1 MPPSEPHEVVS
12 SGFRLEHTTKNKKLK
27 VEPRKEGNFGL
38 CPVFAR
44 THRHMPLG
52 HKSES
57 AEQRVN
63 FGETSLWHWS
73 DLEEHSSSRS
83 TPVPSQH
90 GTPPSA
96 SPGAFPQGASLHSHE
111 SFLVSRTSS
120 LESVGS
126 IRSRLSEL
134 SELTPRS
141 PQGSSSER
149 KARSVAVSD
158 CRFAMTAELR
168 PARSPRP
175 PDSIWSA
182 SDEDDS
188 ADGDVKVDLARKD
201 LSGATDWARKMA
213 ERRAEAARRS
223 FSHAVIGAA
232 VRERDAAEKQLV
244 NASSPMLRG
253 STLAGSDLANSRR
266 SQRAELSPFVR
277 MARNRAE
284 TIGDTSAATSL
295 DDSLISHPM
304 KSLHD
309 SREGKVAGSNKRVGA
324 GAPTVSQETML
335 PRWHAR
341 IKHDVCGRTLRSWQ
355 AHVQAE
361 LLARRNVFRMRWIAW
376 RKVVT
381 ALSARRRLAI
391 YVLSSRQRISN
402 AFEIW
407 VALCVRSRIC
417 RSLGWLHTEKLL
429 KVCMEGL
436 RSKSNGSKALASV
449 ARDTSNAVRAHF
461 LQARLVAWRVS
472 TFVARQAIQNCVK
485 RKRRLTIFAIHA
497 WLCAISGSRARLA
510 VGLWMESG
518 QGERIQCR
526 VMWHWHMLAGATAD
540 SRRATLRTGAS
551 TNVITYSD

>member
-1 MPPSEPHEVVS
+1 MP
-12 SGFRLEHTTKNKKLK
+12 
-27 VEPRKEGNFGL
+27 
-38 CPVFAR
+38 
-44 THRHMPLG
+44 MG
-52 HKSES
+52 HS

-83 TPVPSQH
+83 TPVPSH
-90 GTPPSA
+90 RTPPSA
-96 SPGAFPQGASLHSHE
+96 SPGTFPQGASLHSHE

-168 PARSPRP
+168 PARAPRP
-175 PDSIWSA
+175 SGSIWSA
-182 SDEDDS
+182 SDEDES

-201 LSGATDWARKMA
+201 PSGATDWARKMA
-213 ERRAEAARRS
+213 ERREEAARRS

-232 VRERDAAEKQLV
+232 VRDRDAAEKQLV
-244 NASSPMLRG
+244 NASSPMLRS
-253 STLAGSDLANSRR
+253 STLASSDLANSRR
-266 SQRAELSPFVR
+266 SQFAELSPFVR

-309 SREGKVAGSNKRVGA
+309 SREGKVARSNAQVGD
-324 GAPTVSQETML
+324 GATTLSQETML
-335 PRWHAR
+335 PRWR
-341 IKHDVCGRTLRSWQ
+341 SRMNHDVCGRTLRSWQ
-355 AHVQAE
+355 AHVQAK
-361 LLARRNVFRMRWIAW
+361 LLAHRNIFRMRWVAW

-436 RSKSNGSKALASV
+436 RSRSNGSKALASI
-449 ARDTSNAVRAHF
+449 ARDTSDAARAHF

-472 TFVARQAIQNCVK
+472 TFVARQATQNCVK
-485 RKRRLTIFAIHA
+485 RRRRLAILAIHA
-497 WLCAISGSRARLA
+497 WLCAISGSRAKLA
-510 VGLWMESG
+510 AASWMESG

-526 VMWHWHMLAGATAD
+526 VMWHWHMLAGATGD
-540 SRRATLRTGAS
+540 SRRATLRTGALS
-551 TNVITYSD
+551 